1 MRMRNLLVALV
12 ASIAACGDAGKP
24 AATPA
29 ATPAKAA
36 ALVPIK
42 LQLNWVPEPEFGG
55 FYAAQADGLFRDAG
69 LAVEIIKDAGGGS
82 VPQLVARE
90 VCDAGVVSGDQIL
103 QLREQGGE
111 LVAIYSVFDHT
122 PYGVM
127 VHAKDAPESLEAVWK
142 GTGNLAIES
151 GLPVWKWLASR
162 YGPTTRT
169 VVPYGGSTANF
180 LADPKAASQCFITAE
195 PATMDVQKVPVKVFN
210 ASESGYDPYTVVV
223 AVKPGHLPPDVL
235 KRLCTAMQE
244 GWRRYMESPSKYNP
258 AIAELNPAMSLEA
271 MNAAAERMRPLLLT
285 PWTGAHGLGSMD
297 EARWKSMADTLVQ
310 AAVIRS
316 APPAASLFERVLP
329 EGTPA
334 RPAKP

>member
-1 MRMRNLLVALV
+1 MGIRIATLALITLL
-12 ASIAACGDAGKP
+12 AACGEGGKP
-24 AATPA
+24 AQAPA
-29 ATPAKAA
+29 AAPSPA
-36 ALVPIK
+36 ALTPIR

-55 FYAAQADGLFRDAG
+55 FYAAQFDGLFRDAG
-69 LAVEIIKDAGGGS
+69 LAVEIIKDPGGGS
-82 VPQLVARE
+82 VPQLIARG

-151 GLPVWKWLASR
+151 GLPVWKWLTSR

-285 PWTGAHGLGSMD
+285 PWTSAHGLGSM
-297 EARWKSMADTLVQ
+297 EESRWKSMAEMLVQ
-310 AAVIRS
+310 AGVIKS
-316 APPAASLFERVLP
+316 APAASTLFDRVLVEP
-329 EGTPA
+329 TKSTTP
-334 RPAKP
+334 

>member
-1 MRMRNLLVALV
+1 MRHRTLLLALV
-12 ASIAACGDAGKP
+12 ATIAACGDAGKP
-24 AATPA
+24 APSPAGSSAKPAT
-29 ATPAKAA
+29 
-36 ALVPIK
+36 LVPVK

-69 LAVEIIKDAGGGS
+69 LAVEIIKDPGGGS

-111 LVAIYSVFDHT
+111 LAAVYSVFDHT
-122 PYGVM
+122 PYGIM
-127 VHAKDAPESLEAVWK
+127 VHAADAPANLEAVWK

-151 GLPVWKWLASR
+151 GLPVWKYLASR

-169 VVPYGGSTANF
+169 VVPYGGSTATF

-223 AVKPGHLPPDVL
+223 AVKPGHLPPEVL
-235 KRLCTAMQE
+235 KRLCAAMQE
-244 GWRRYMESPSKYNP
+244 GWKRYMAAPTKYNP
-258 AIAELNPAMSLEA
+258 AIAAMNPAMSLDA
-271 MNAAAERMRPLLLT
+271 MNAAAERMRPLLDT
-285 PWTGAHGLGSMD
+285 PWTQAHGYGSMD
-297 EARWKSMADTLVQ
+297 PARWKAMADEL
-310 AAVIRS
+310 AGAGVIKS
-316 APPAASLFERVLP
+316 KPDASSLMIDALPAPAGR
-329 EGTPA
+329 
-334 RPAKP
+334 

>member
-1 MRMRNLLVALV
+1 MRTRLTLIALV
-12 ASIAACGDAGKP
+12 AWLAACGDAGKP
-24 AATPA
+24 AAA
-29 ATPAKAA
+29 PAKPAT
-36 ALVPIK
+36 LVPIK

-111 LVAIYSVFDHT
+111 LAAVYSVFDHT
-122 PYGVM
+122 PYGIM
-127 VHAKDAPESLEAVWK
+127 VHAEGAPATLEAVWK

-151 GLPVWKWLASR
+151 GLPVWKFLASR
-162 YGPTTRT
+162 YGPSTRT
-169 VVPYGGSTANF
+169 VVPYGGSTATF

-210 ASESGYDPYTVVV
+210 ASEAGYDPYTVVL

-235 KRLCTAMQE
+235 KRLCAALQE
-244 GWRRYMESPSKYNP
+244 GWKRYMNAPAKYNP
-258 AIAELNPAMSLEA
+258 AIAALNPAMSLEA
-271 MNAAAERMRPLLLT
+271 MNAAAERMKPLLDT
-285 PWTGAHGLGSMD
+285 PWTRSHGLGSMD
-297 EARWKSMADTLVQ
+297 AARWKAMADMLVQ
-310 AAVIRS
+310 AGVIKA
-316 APPAASLFERVLP
+316 APDAATLFVDALPAPVAP
-329 EGTPA
+329 
-334 RPAKP
+334 